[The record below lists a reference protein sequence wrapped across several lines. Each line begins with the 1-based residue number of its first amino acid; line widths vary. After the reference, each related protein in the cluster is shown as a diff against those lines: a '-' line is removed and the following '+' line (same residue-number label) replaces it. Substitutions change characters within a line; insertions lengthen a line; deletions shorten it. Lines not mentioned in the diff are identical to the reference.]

1 MPALAFRTRL
11 PLALLMKRAVSVRV
25 TTNIKGFFPLTAAA
39 LLLAGG
45 ALVLTGCQS
54 GSVLNRTVDVTPV
67 PAPVTE
73 AASGRS
79 AGLELHLGDAAFG
92 ISCATDSVGDGT
104 RGTAAVMCTWR
115 TPR

>member
-1 MPALAFRTRL
+1 VPALAFRTRL

-25 TTNIKGFFPLTAAA
+25 TTIKGFFPLTAAA

>member
-1 MPALAFRTRL
+1 VPALAFRTRL

-54 GSVLNRTVDVTPV
+54 ASVLNRTVDV
-67 PAPVTE
+67 APVTE
-73 AASGRS
+73 TASGRS
-79 AGLELHLGDAAFG
+79 AGLELHLGDVAFG
-92 ISCATDSVGDGT
+92 INCATDSVGDGT
-104 RGTAAVMCTWR
+104 RGTAALMCTWR